1 MEIWGFTCHSST
13 AQSLLMQSFTH
24 QRTYSKTPL
33 PPVEEAGEH
42 GRGENCLSPLKS
54 YKISSGQIVF
64 FKNLLTSIFLTQSC
78 LSFSFYIKYIL
89 SIICL

>member
-13 AQSLLMQSFTH
+13 AQSPLMQSFTH
-24 QRTYSKTPL
+24 KRTYSKTSL
-33 PPVEEAGEH
+33 PPVEDAMEH
-42 GRGENCLSPLKS
+42 GRGENCLSPLES
-54 YKISSGQIVF
+54 YKISNGQIAL

-78 LSFSFYIKYIL
+78 LSLSFYIKCIL